1 MTISQSTTNMPS
13 GLSSGQRVAL
23 ALIRWY
29 QQTISP
35 NLGARCRFAPSCSHY
50 TADAIELHG
59 LPRGI
64 ALSVRR
70 LVRCRPGGGS
80 GFDAVPP
87 RSNGKA
93 S

>member
-1 MTISQSTTNMPS
+1 MSQPATHVKSD
-13 GLSSGQRVAL
+13 LSAGQRAAL

-35 NLGARCRFAPSCSHY
+35 NLGTRCRFAPSCSHY
-50 TADAIELHG
+50 AADAIELHG
-59 LPRGI
+59 LSRGI
-64 ALSVRR
+64 VLAARR
-70 LVRCRPGGGS
+70 LVRCRPGGGT

-87 RSNGKA
+87 RTNGET